1 MQFLPLRTLGLL
13 LLLPLLSSCIGG
25 VVVYPTDMP
34 PLEYPWIHGNKGGYS
49 SGRRLKAPEKCSA
62 VMARW
67 GQADHQTVDGN
78 ATTFVY
84 KKGFA
89 WAGIVP
95 MIMIPIPLVVP
106 VATKSTSLVCENGV
120 VMRASGTETV
130 FRGGYCG
137 LISEEPRWGCK
148 SEKPNFDEF

>member
-1 MQFLPLRTLGLL
+1 MQFLALRALCHL

-34 PLEYPWIHGNKGGYS
+34 PLEHPSIGGNKGTYY
-49 SGRRLKAPEKCSA
+49 SGRRLKAPVKCAELIS
-62 VMARW
+62 RW
-67 GQADHQTVDGN
+67 GQPDKQSVDGK
-78 ATTFVY
+78 ATSLVY

-89 WAGIVP
+89 WVGIVP
-95 MIMIPIPLVVP
+95 MIVFPIPLVIP
-106 VATKSTSLVCENGV
+106 AATKSASFVCENDV
-120 VMRASGTETV
+120 VTRASGTETV

-137 LISEEPRWGCK
+137 LISEETRWGCQ